1 MTLNEARHEID
12 KIDDE
17 LICLLL
23 KRFDLS
29 RAIGK
34 IKKEN
39 CIPTI
44 DRAREE
50 EIFNK
55 LKVSAQ
61 NDYEYIEP
69 IFKEILTSSKKA
81 QSILCS
87 FPKQKP

>member
-23 KRFDLS
+23 KRLDLS

-39 CIPTI
+39 RRPTI

-55 LKVSAQ
+55 LKFSAQ

-69 IFKEILTSSKKA
+69 IFKEILRMSKSA
-81 QSILCS
+81 QEQ
-87 FPKQKP
+87 PE

>member
-1 MTLNEARHEID
+1 MTLNEARLEID

-23 KRFDLS
+23 KRLDLS

-34 IKKEN
+34 IKKEDRR
-39 CIPTI
+39 PTI

-55 LKVSAQ
+55 LKFSAQ
-61 NDYEYIEP
+61 NDYEHIEP
-69 IFKEILTSSKKA
+69 IFKEILRMSKSA
-81 QSILCS
+81 QEQ
-87 FPKQKP
+87 PE